1 MQLPTSLRNPR
12 ESMAFLAPSLHR
24 SVVAVVLFL
33 AGSAVFAAAYGQAPL
48 YYSNQNQYFLH
59 GLADAGSGY
68 LKDDW
73 LAQTR
78 DPTPVFTGL
87 VAFTAR
93 YLRPWAFY
101 LEYALV
107 MGVYGAAMLGLFA
120 VVAGQAA
127 ARRWPIFLALLILVH
142 SALLRWYCYRWLG
155 QDYPWFLQSGLAN
168 QYILGATLQPSVFG
182 VFLVAA
188 ICLFVRG
195 HPYLAAVSA
204 ALAGTLH
211 FTYLLQAGLVVLG
224 FVTVLLTEKRY
235 ARALAVGALSLAL
248 VLPSVLY
255 VSGTFAP
262 TSTQQFARA
271 SEILVDFRIPRHCRP
286 ELFMDGMACLQLA
299 WVVLGIALAG
309 GKRLGVVLAV
319 PALLAMLL
327 SLAQA
332 ATGSRTLALLFPWRI
347 SAILVPIATTII
359 LSRLVAAIP
368 GREPGWLPR
377 SLAVTAIIGL
387 MVGGVWICVA
397 RQGYHISDDELP
409 LLEFVRQTRRQ
420 GDLYLIPV
428 NVPAQAD
435 SPRGTPSSSDFKPLA
450 AKKRD
455 ALVIPVDLQRFR
467 LATGVPIFVDFKAIP
482 YKDTDVLEWYKR
494 LRFARSCQQQMQAG
508 HLADTLAVLRRQRIT
523 HLVVPAA
530 ADLKSGGIEQ
540 VYADAHYRIYRLLE
554 SHPP

>member
-1 MQLPTSLRNPR
+1 
-12 ESMAFLAPSLHR
+12 
-24 SVVAVVLFL
+24 
-33 AGSAVFAAAYGQAPL
+33 
-48 YYSNQNQYFLH
+48 
-59 GLADAGSGY
+59 
-68 LKDDW
+68 
-73 LAQTR
+73 
-78 DPTPVFTGL
+78 
-87 VAFTAR
+87 
-93 YLRPWAFY
+93 
-101 LEYALV
+101 
-107 MGVYGAAMLGLFA
+107 MGVYAAAMLGLFA
-120 VVAGQAA
+120 VVAGQATG
-127 ARRWPIFLALLILVH
+127 RRWPIFLALLILVH
-142 SALLRWYCYRWLG
+142 SALLRWCCYRWLG

-195 HPYLAAVSA
+195 HPYLAAVAA

-235 ARALAVGALSLAL
+235 ARALAVGAPSLAL

-262 TSTQQFARA
+262 TSSQQFARA

-286 ELFMDGMACLQLA
+286 ELFMDGMACLQLV

-309 GKRLGVVLAV
+309 DKRLGVVLAV
-319 PALLAMLL
+319 PA
-327 SLAQA
+327 
-332 ATGSRTLALLFPWRI
+332 SRRCCSPWPRRPPGAGRWPCSFPAHD
-347 SAILVPIATTII
+347 AILVPIATTII
-359 LSRLVAAIP
+359 LSRLVAAVP
-368 GREPGWLPR
+368 GRREAGWLPR
-377 SLAVTAIIGL
+377 SVAVMAITGL
-387 MVGGVWICVA
+387 IVGGVWICVA

-409 LLEFVRQTRRQ
+409 LLDFVRQTRQQ
-420 GDLYLIPV
+420 GELYLIPV

-494 LRFARSCQQQMQAG
+494 LRFARSCQQQIQAG
-508 HLADTLAVLRRQRIT
+508 HLADTLVALRRQRIT
-523 HLVVPAA
+523 HLVVPAGT
-530 ADLKSGGIEQ
+530 DLKSERHRAG
-540 VYADAHYRIYRLLE
+540 LC
-554 SHPP
+554 